1 MAAAPAVSFFAQQD
15 RARSA
20 SRTLVVLY
28 ALAVAA
34 IVACV
39 NLAAVPVYVAWTD
52 PGKAFET
59 SFVKGPLRVYALAP
73 KRAYVVTSLATL
85 MIIALGTV
93 EILARLSLGA
103 GELGALLAGRPI
115 ARGTG
120 RDDERR
126 LVNIVDELSI
136 ASGLA
141 APPLYVL
148 NREQGINAF
157 AAGLTP
163 GQAVIVVTQGALEQ
177 LSRDELQAVIAH
189 EFSHI
194 LNGDIRLNLRAVY
207 VLQGIVF
214 LSAIG
219 RFMMQ
224 YYSGAGTEEGR
235 SFFHFPLALVG
246 AGVFA
251 VGSVGLLFCRIIQ
264 ASIARERENLADA
277 SAVRFTRNADALC
290 GALARI
296 RVNGQG
302 SRVRNWH
309 ADALAHMLFAPGSP
323 NWLQALVATHPPIEE
338 RMRRI
343 NPHVAP
349 AFYFEKARKPRVVA
363 DESAAAAPKSDDAPQ
378 KPKTIVPR
386 HLTGVAALIA
396 TIGEPG
402 AEHLDYAKGLLAY
415 LAPPIREAL
424 RDPAGAQVVML
435 GCVLEEEL
443 THRTRQLDALRALGM
458 QDIARKAEVIAPHL
472 RQLDRAYRLPLVAL
486 AVSPLKTLDVVA
498 RDLFLAAL
506 RAVIQADARVTLS
519 EFVLATILQHN
530 LGPKPAGAGATRIKD
545 HGEVPE
551 EIALVLSLLAYA
563 GAAAPGDAAP
573 ADAQTWTLT
582 AFKRGRDQL
591 AMPALA
597 LVERQALQLS
607 QVSLALGRL
616 GRLAP
621 LDKERLLAAFA
632 ATVEADGE
640 IKLLEHELLRAVA
653 CALDCPMPP
662 SVAAL
667 DPRLLRK

>member
-1 MAAAPAVSFFAQQD
+1 
-15 RARSA
+15 
-20 SRTLVVLY
+20 VLY
-28 ALAVAA
+28 VLAVAA

-39 NLAAVPVYVAWTD
+39 DAVAVLFCLVFSYKTSANLHLAMSLGTIAV
-52 PGKAFET
+52 
-59 SFVKGPLRVYALAP
+59 
-73 KRAYVVTSLATL
+73 
-85 MIIALGTV
+85 IALGTF
-93 EILARLSLGA
+93 EILARLSLGQ
-103 GELGALLAGRPI
+103 GELAALLAGRPI
-115 ARGTG
+115 GRGTG

-126 LVNIVDELSI
+126 LVNIVDEMSI

-157 AAGLTP
+157 AAGLSP
-163 GQAVIVVTQGALEQ
+163 GQAVIIVTQGALEQ

-194 LNGDIRLNLRAVY
+194 LHGDIRINLRAVY

-235 SFFHFPLALVG
+235 SFFHVPFAIVG
-246 AGVFA
+246 VAVFA
-251 VGSVGLLFCRIIQ
+251 IGSVGLFFCRIIQ

-296 RVNGQG
+296 GVHGEG

-323 NWLQALVATHPPIEE
+323 NWLQSLVATHPPIEE
-338 RMRRI
+338 RMRKI
-343 NPHVAP
+343 NPHVSP
-349 AFYFEKARKPRVVA
+349 DFYFEKARKPRQIEEKKVVK
-363 DESAAAAPKSDDAPQ
+363 APEQEP
-378 KPKTIVPR
+378 PKTIVPKR
-386 HLTGVAALIA
+386 LTGVVALIA
-396 TIGEPG
+396 SIGEPG
-402 AEHLDYAKGLLAY
+402 AEHLEYATSLLAY

-424 RDPAGAQVVML
+424 ADPLGAQSVML

-443 THRTRQLDALRALGM
+443 TLRNRQLAAVGREDL
-458 QDIARKAEVIAPHL
+458 ARKTEVIAPLL

-486 AVSPLKTLDVVA
+486 AVPVLRSLAEADRQV
-498 RDLFLAAL
+498 FLGVL
-506 RAVIQADARVTLS
+506 RGMLGADRRFTLS
-519 EFVLATILQHN
+519 EFVLATILDWT
-530 LGPKPAGAGATRIKD
+530 LGPKSKRAGGVRYKALGELDADAG
-545 HGEVPE
+545 
-551 EIALVLSLLAYA
+551 LVLSLLSYA
-563 GAAAPGDAAP
+563 GTGD
-573 ADAQTWTLT
+573 DAQAQA
-582 AFKRGRDQL
+582 AFEKGREAMAQPSLAPTGRD
-591 AMPALA
+591 
-597 LVERQALQLS
+597 ALQLS
-607 QVSLALGRL
+607 RVSDAIERMSL
-616 GRLAP
+616 LAP
-621 LDKERLLAAFA
+621 QEKARLLEGLAAA
-632 ATVEADGE
+632 IEADGE
-640 IKLLEHELLRAVA
+640 IRLLEHELLRAVG

>member
-1 MAAAPAVSFFAQQD
+1 MAAVAAVSFFAQQE
-15 RARSA
+15 RARRA

-28 ALAVAA
+28 VLAVAA

-39 NLAAVPVYVAWTD
+39 DGLAVLFCLVFSY
-52 PGKAFET
+52 K
-59 SFVKGPLRVYALAP
+59 
-73 KRAYVVTSLATL
+73 TSLNLHLAVSL
-85 MIIALGTV
+85 GSIAVIALGTF
-93 EILARLSLGA
+93 EIVARLSLGQ
-103 GELGALLAGRPI
+103 GELAALLAGRPI

-141 APPLYVL
+141 APPLFVL
-148 NREQGINAF
+148 NRERGINAF
-157 AAGLTP
+157 AAGLSP
-163 GQAVIVVTQGALEQ
+163 GQAVIIVTQGALEQ

-194 LNGDIRLNLRAVY
+194 LHGDIRLNLRAVY

-214 LSAIG
+214 LAAIG

-235 SFFHFPLALVG
+235 SFFHLPFAVLG

-251 VGSVGLLFCRIIQ
+251 AGSVGLFFCRIIQ
-264 ASIARERENLADA
+264 ASIARERENHADA

-296 RVNGQG
+296 QVNGEG

-323 NWLQALVATHPPIEE
+323 NWLQSLIATHPPIEE

-349 AFYFEKARKPRVVA
+349 AFYFDKARKPRHA
-363 DESAAAAPKSDDAPQ
+363 EEKKKEQPSPENDA
-378 KPKTIVPR
+378 PKTIVPR
-386 HLTGVAALIA
+386 RLTGVAALIA
-396 TIGEPG
+396 SIGDPA
-402 AEHLDYAKGLLAY
+402 AEHLDYATSLLAY

-424 RDPAGAQVVML
+424 RDPLGAQSVML
-435 GCVLEEEL
+435 GFALEEEL
-443 THRTRQLDALRALGM
+443 TVRNRQLAAVGREDL
-458 QDIARKAEVIAPHL
+458 ARKAEVIAPLL

-486 AVSPLKTLDVVA
+486 AVPALKALPEA
-498 RDLFLAAL
+498 ERQAFLAAL
-506 RAVIQADARVTLS
+506 RGVLQADQRYTLS
-519 EFVLATILQHN
+519 EFVLATILDWT
-530 LGPKPAGAGATRIKD
+530 LGPKAKRAGGVRYRSL
-545 HGEVPE
+545 GELAAE
-551 EIALVLSLLAYA
+551 TGLVLSLLAYSGA
-563 GAAAPGDAAP
+563 GD
-573 ADAQTWTLT
+573 DAQAQA
-582 AFKRGRDQL
+582 AFDKGRE
-591 AMPALA
+591 A
-597 LVERQALQLS
+597 
-607 QVSLALGRL
+607 
-616 GRLAP
+616 LAP
-621 LDKERLLAAFA
+621 LALTPSGRDALRLSRVSDALERLSMLAPAEKGRLLEVCA
-632 ATVEADGE
+632 AAVAVDGD

-653 CALDCPMPP
+653 CVLDCPMPP
-662 SVAAL
+662 SIAAL

>member
-1 MAAAPAVSFFAQQD
+1 MLYVVS
-15 RARSA
+15 
-20 SRTLVVLY
+20 
-28 ALAVAA
+28 VAA
-34 IVACV
+34 IVASV
-39 NLAAVPVYVAWTD
+39 DGLAALFCFVFAC
-52 PGKAFET
+52 KT
-59 SFVKGPLRVYALAP
+59 SANLYLIASLGTLA
-73 KRAYVVTSLATL
+73 V
-85 MIIALGTV
+85 IALGTL
-93 EILARLSLGA
+93 EILARLSLGQD
-103 GELGALLAGRPI
+103 ELAALLAGRPI
-115 ARGTG
+115 GRGSG

-126 LVNIVDELSI
+126 LINIVDELSI
-136 ASGLA
+136 ASGLP

-157 AAGLTP
+157 AAGASP
-163 GQAVIVVTQGALEQ
+163 SQAVIIVTQGALER

-235 SFFHFPLALVG
+235 SFFHFPFALVG

-251 VGSVGLLFCRIIQ
+251 IGSVGLLFCRIIQ
-264 ASIARERENLADA
+264 ASISRERENLADA

-296 RVNGQG
+296 RVNGEG

-309 ADALAHMLFAPGSP
+309 ADALAHMLFAPPSP
-323 NWLQALVATHPPIEE
+323 GWLQSLIATHPPIEE

-343 NPHVAP
+343 NPHLAP
-349 AFYFEKARKPRVVA
+349 AFYFDKARKARVVDDGKVVA
-363 DESAAAAPKSDDAPQ
+363 GEESSPTPEM
-378 KPKTIVPR
+378 PKTIVPKR
-386 HLTGVAALIA
+386 LTGVAVLIA

-402 AEHLDYAKGLLAY
+402 AEHLEYAASLLAY

-424 RDPAGAQVVML
+424 RDPLGAQAVML

-443 THRTRQLDALRALGM
+443 TNRGRQLDALRALGKE
-458 QDIARKAEVIAPHL
+458 DLGRNAEVIAPHL

-486 AVSPLKTLDVVA
+486 AVPVLKSLDEAA
-498 RDLFLAAL
+498 RGGFLEAL
-506 RAVIQADARVTLS
+506 RHVVQADQRLTLS
-519 EFVLATILQHN
+519 EFVMATILDWI
-530 LGPKPAGAGATRIKD
+530 LGPKARRAGRVRYRQCADLAA
-545 HGEVPE
+545 
-551 EIALVLSLLAYA
+551 EIGLSLSLLAHA
-563 GAAAPGDAAP
+563 GAAPGDAA
-573 ADAQTWTLT
+573 AAQA
-582 AFKRGRDQL
+582 AFDKGRESL
-591 AMPALA
+591 AMPALV
-597 LVERQALQLS
+597 LTGKDDLRLS
-607 QVSLALGRL
+607 QVSQALERMSI
-616 GRLAP
+616 LAP
-621 LDKERLLAAFA
+621 LEKGRLLEGFA
-632 ATVEADGE
+632 SAIAADGDVR
-640 IKLLEHELLRAVA
+640 LMEHELLRAVA